1 MPPLLANGSASHEY
15 QNMTTEDQNPRVP
28 SPRENPYFEGHEGA
42 ESELLAAT
50 SGGRVHHAWLIT
62 GPKGI
67 GKATLAY
74 RFARHLL
81 ANPQA
86 EAQGPALFA
95 PEEAPSC
102 SLALDPESPT
112 FRRISA
118 GGHADLL
125 SVERGFMDE
134 GKGGRGANS
143 KDNKRRRR
151 SEIVIGDVR
160 KVGEF
165 LSLTA
170 IEGGWRVVIVDGAE
184 DMNPSAANALLKTL
198 EEPPNRAI
206 LLLLS
211 HAPGRLLPTIRS
223 RCRRLTLERLEEAR
237 VESLIARYRPDLG
250 PDEARALARIGDGSI
265 GQALTLADAGGLALY
280 EELVH
285 LLSELPR
292 PGVTR
297 MHGALDAIART
308 RDATG
313 AYQAYE
319 VFTDLLTGWLMRL
332 VTARARGIEPLEIM
346 PGENEIAARLIARAD
361 LDQWVEVWEKIT
373 RLFGRASRL
382 NLDRKQVLLEAFFAL
397 GRTAT

>member
-1 MPPLLANGSASHEY
+1 
-15 QNMTTEDQNPRVP
+15 V
-28 SPRENPYFEGHEGA
+28 
-42 ESELLAAT
+42 
-50 SGGRVHHAWLIT
+50 GG
-62 GPKGI
+62 
-67 GKATLAY
+67 
-74 RFARHLL
+74 
-81 ANPQA
+81 
-86 EAQGPALFA
+86 
-95 PEEAPSC
+95 
-102 SLALDPESPT
+102 
-112 FRRISA
+112 
-118 GGHADLL
+118 
-125 SVERGFMDE
+125 
-134 GKGGRGANS
+134 
-143 KDNKRRRR
+143 
-151 SEIVIGDVR
+151 
-160 KVGEF
+160 F

-198 EEPPNRAI
+198 EEPPERAV

-223 RCRRLTLERLEEAR
+223 RCRRLTLDRLDDSR
-237 VESLIARYRPDLG
+237 VESLITRYRPDLA
-250 PDEARALARIGDGSI
+250 PDEARALALIGDGSI

-292 PGVTR
+292 PGATR

-308 RDATG
+308 RDANG

-319 VFTDLLTGWLMRL
+319 VFTGLLTGWLMRL
-332 VTARARGIEPLEIM
+332 VTARARGIEPVEIM
-346 PGENEIAARLIARAD
+346 PGENAVAARLIARAD

-397 GRTAT
+397 GRTAA

>member
-1 MPPLLANGSASHEY
+1 MSI
-15 QNMTTEDQNPRVP
+15 EDESSRIL
-28 SPRENPYFEGHEGA
+28 SPRENPYLEGHDTA

-50 SGGRVHHAWLIT
+50 SGGRIHHAWLIT

-74 RFARHLL
+74 RFARFLL
-81 ANPQA
+81 ANAPT
-86 EAQGPALFA
+86 EAQTLALGPALFS
-95 PEEAPSC
+95 PEDAPSS
-102 SLALDPESPT
+102 SLALNPESPT
-112 FRRISA
+112 FQRISA

-125 SVERGFMDE
+125 TVERGFMDE
-134 GKGGRGANS
+134 SKSGRGANS
-143 KDNKRRRR
+143 NDRNRRRR

-170 IEGGWRVVIVDGAE
+170 IEGGWRVVIVDGA
-184 DMNPSAANALLKTL
+184 NALLKTL
-198 EEPPNRAI
+198 EEPPDRAI

-223 RCRRLTLERLEEAR
+223 RCRRLTLERLADSQ
-237 VESLIARYRPDLG
+237 VESLIARYRPDLE

-308 RDATG
+308 RDSTG

-332 VTARARGIEPLEIM
+332 VTAHARGIEPVEIM
-346 PGENEIAARLIARAD
+346 PGENEVAARLIARAD

-373 RLFGRASRL
+373 QLFGRASRL

-397 GRTAT
+397 GRTAA